1 MGMRNIFLFS
11 VLCVLLAAACN
22 KPAEAPVAEEPAEP
36 EIAAKVGAVIITEKD
51 LEDKLVFMSP
61 EDRDFAK
68 TSIGRTNF
76 INALVREKLAE
87 LAALDAKLDE
97 SDSYLAALEDKR
109 AQLRKIYDDYA
120 QQLLIRSWYDQLEE
134 SGATAVTEEEIKN
147 YFDKY
152 PYEMTVKQ
160 IIISNAQTAD
170 QVLRAL
176 KASPSRWKELER
188 QYSIAPEAIRGQEF
202 SFMPGEFIPEIEVI
216 AANSPSGSVQ
226 GFIKTSQGFHI
237 IMKVKEKR
245 LSLKNAKERI
255 EQILRLQKEDAALNA
270 LKNKYEV
277 FVYEKN

>member
-1 MGMRNIFLFS
+1 M
-11 VLCVLLAAACN
+11 LAAACN
-22 KPAEAPVAEEPAEP
+22 KPAETPVAETPAEP

-97 SDSYLAALEDKR
+97 SGSYLAALEDKR

-134 SGATAVTEEEIKN
+134 SGATAVTEEEIKD

-188 QYSIAPEAIRGQEF
+188 QYSIAPEAIRGKEF